1 MSISFRTNTSM
12 MNIAYKNR
20 DLSDEEFKEEAHQF
34 RDKEIKILEE
44 KLKELN
50 ISCKVVGI
58 NSIKDMNEY
67 KEIMENVNQ
76 AKEELKRIDELIA
89 VRSSRI
95 DFLEDKILRITGNQ
109 R

>member
-1 MSISFRTNTSM
+1 M

-20 DLSDEEFKEEAHQF
+20 DLSDEEFKEEAYQF

-95 DFLEDKILRITGNQ
+95 DFLEDKTLRITGNQ

>member
-20 DLSDEEFKEEAHQF
+20 DLSDEEFKEEVHQF

-95 DFLEDKILRITGNQ
+95 DFLEDKTLRITGNQ

>member
-1 MSISFRTNTSM
+1 MKNLKKKLIS
-12 MNIAYKNR
+12 
-20 DLSDEEFKEEAHQF
+20 L
-34 RDKEIKILEE
+34 EIKILEE

-95 DFLEDKILRITGNQ
+95 DFLEDKTLRITGNQ

>member
-1 MSISFRTNTSM
+1 MYIEGV
-12 MNIAYKNR
+12 K
-20 DLSDEEFKEEAHQF
+20 
-34 RDKEIKILEE
+34 IKKIVMFFLGIL
-44 KLKELN
+44 
-50 ISCKVVGI
+50 VGI

-95 DFLEDKILRITGNQ
+95 DFLEDKTLRITGNQ

>member
-20 DLSDEEFKEEAHQF
+20 DLSDEEFKEEAYQF

-95 DFLEDKILRITGNQ
+95 DFLEDKTLRITGNQ

>member
-89 VRSSRI
+89 VRNSRI
-95 DFLEDKILRITGNQ
+95 DFLEDKTLRITGNQ

>member
-95 DFLEDKILRITGNQ
+95 DFLKDKTLRITGNQ

>member
-95 DFLEDKILRITGNQ
+95 DFLEDKTLRITGNQ

>member
-1 MSISFRTNTSM
+1 SFRTNTSM

-95 DFLEDKILRITGNQ
+95 DFLEDKTLRITGNQ

>member
-1 MSISFRTNTSM
+1 

-20 DLSDEEFKEEAHQF
+20 DLSDEEFKEEVHQF

-95 DFLEDKILRITGNQ
+95 DFLEDKTLRITGNQ

>member
-95 DFLEDKILRITGNQ
+95 DFLEDKTLRITGN
-109 R
+109 

>member
-1 MSISFRTNTSM
+1 SM

-20 DLSDEEFKEEAHQF
+20 DLSDEEFKEEVHQF

-95 DFLEDKILRITGNQ
+95 DFLEDKTLRITGNQ

>member
-1 MSISFRTNTSM
+1 MYIEGVKIKK
-12 MNIAYKNR
+12 IAMFF
-20 DLSDEEFKEEAHQF
+20 LG
-34 RDKEIKILEE
+34 IL
-44 KLKELN
+44 
-50 ISCKVVGI
+50 VGI

-95 DFLEDKILRITGNQ
+95 DFLEDKTLRITGNQ

>member
-1 MSISFRTNTSM
+1 M

-44 KLKELN
+44 KLKEFN

-95 DFLEDKILRITGNQ
+95 DFLEDKTLRITGNQ

>member
-1 MSISFRTNTSM
+1 M
-12 MNIAYKNR
+12 MNIAYKN
-20 DLSDEEFKEEAHQF
+20 

-95 DFLEDKILRITGNQ
+95 DFLEDKTLRITGNQ

>member
-1 MSISFRTNTSM
+1 M

-20 DLSDEEFKEEAHQF
+20 DLSDEEFKEEVHQF

-95 DFLEDKILRITGNQ
+95 DFLEDKTLRITGNQ

>member
-1 MSISFRTNTSM
+1 M

-76 AKEELKRIDELIA
+76 AKEELIA

-95 DFLEDKILRITGNQ
+95 DFLEDKTLRITGNQ

>member
-1 MSISFRTNTSM
+1 MKYSFRTNTSM

-95 DFLEDKILRITGNQ
+95 DFLEDKTLRITGNQ

>member
-1 MSISFRTNTSM
+1 M

-89 VRSSRI
+89 VRSSII
-95 DFLEDKILRITGNQ
+95 DFLEDKTLRITGNQ

>member
-1 MSISFRTNTSM
+1 MYIEGVKIKK
-12 MNIAYKNR
+12 IAMFF
-20 DLSDEEFKEEAHQF
+20 LG
-34 RDKEIKILEE
+34 IL
-44 KLKELN
+44 
-50 ISCKVVGI
+50 VGI

-95 DFLEDKILRITGNQ
+95 DFLEDKTQESCSFL
-109 R
+109 

>member
-12 MNIAYKNR
+12 MNIAYKN
-20 DLSDEEFKEEAHQF
+20 

-95 DFLEDKILRITGNQ
+95 DFLEDKTLRITGNQ

>member
-95 DFLEDKILRITGNQ
+95 DFLEDKTLRTTGNQ

>member
-1 MSISFRTNTSM
+1 M
-12 MNIAYKNR
+12 
-20 DLSDEEFKEEAHQF
+20 SDEEFKEEVHQF

-95 DFLEDKILRITGNQ
+95 DFLEDKTLRITGNQ

>member
-1 MSISFRTNTSM
+1 
-12 MNIAYKNR
+12 
-20 DLSDEEFKEEAHQF
+20 
-34 RDKEIKILEE
+34 
-44 KLKELN
+44 N

-95 DFLEDKILRITGNQ
+95 DFLEDKTLRITGNQ

>member
-1 MSISFRTNTSM
+1 M

-76 AKEELKRIDELIA
+76 VKEELKRIDELIA

-95 DFLEDKILRITGNQ
+95 DFLEDKTLRITGNQ